1 MSDKYRRISK
11 DLSEGIMLLSGG
23 IAKIERA
30 KSKNWYQKLKGFANA
45 LAGGNLPS
53 LDPGISDLKSVTNVY
68 SGAEEM
74 NTTAERVL
82 SRLSSN
88 YYSTFNKTI
97 KKFYNTSK
105 ALFDLKY
112 DNTGY
117 LESKISD
124 DPRLN
129 VIRDLYLQKSLSED
143 NDGWLSKSAPINI
156 VTNILK
162 KMSGISASL
171 RESVEKNISSLHM
184 LSREL
189 ENGEFPDNLEGA
201 VIDVCR
207 EIFVFE
213 SILTGFAQ
221 RQRFNRERNKRR
233 SVEEPVGSD
242 RGRDDEPTE
251 SGATE
256 AGATEA
262 GITGYDIQNYY
273 VESFVGSRK
282 YSDSSIDSANN
293 RIGDSDSGV
302 HTILFGIIKRD
313 NSEIAESE
321 LKFMNENEKRILNDL
336 VISEKLTFNSD
347 FIRKE
352 FRDNYMDS
360 SFIREN
366 SYRVICSITLRT
378 DFKNN
383 VYRAVEDGEVIIEL
397 KNEDTRVDLI
407 VKANEKKNIIKKSET
422 ATSPFY
428 QTVSPSGDKVNFTP
442 TDLVRGMGKL
452 KDPKTG
458 KSFKPK
464 KVKGKSLADRVMSK
478 DYGKVKK

>member
-1 MSDKYRRISK
+1 MSDEYKRISK
-11 DLSEGIMLLSGG
+11 DFSEGIMLLSGG

-30 KSKNWYQKLKGFANA
+30 RGKNWYQKLKGFVNA

-68 SGAEEM
+68 SGAEKM

-82 SRLSSN
+82 SSLSNN

-97 KKFYNTSK
+97 KKFYNISK
-105 ALFDLKY
+105 NLFSSKY
-112 DNTGY
+112 GNTEY

-143 NDGWLSKSAPINI
+143 TEGWTSKSAPINI

-162 KMSGISASL
+162 EMSGISTSL

-221 RQRFNRERNKRR
+221 RQPFNRERNRRR
-233 SVEEPVGSD
+233 SIGEPMGSSEA
-242 RGRDDEPTE
+242 GYDEATE
-251 SGATE
+251 SGSTE
-256 AGATEA
+256 ADIA
-262 GITGYDIQNYY
+262 GYDIQNYY
-273 VESFVGSRK
+273 VERFAGSGE
-282 YSDSSIDSANN
+282 YPDSSIDSANN

-302 HTILFGIIKRD
+302 HKILFGIIKRD
-313 NSEIAESE
+313 NSEITESE
-321 LKFMNENEKRILNDL
+321 LQFMNENKKRILKDL
-336 VISEKLTFNSD
+336 VISEKLTFSSD
-347 FIRKE
+347 FVINE
-352 FRDNYMDS
+352 FKDNYMDS

-366 SYRVICSITLRT
+366 SYKVICSIILKS

-407 VKANEKKNIIKKSET
+407 VKANEKQNIIKKSET